1 MGFTQRDYRGEEILI
16 PSSLL
21 GFRQW
26 YWKEGSISSF
36 GNSKWTNGSLTSVC
50 ERFSVLGETKEEH
63 SSPDMDCSCGIY
75 AHYLP
80 LESYERTYNIFGVI
94 EASGR
99 ILMGTK
105 GFRAE
110 KAKIVA
116 LSGYGPSTQWFTT
129 REKTRGIFPPDV
141 VDFCTSIGVPY
152 FPTVK
157 QMVYEFPQV
166 DLTSLGVPSLEN
178 WKISRDRDKFTY
190 EKNEEEAQK
199 RLEKAREVEK
209 EMFRRYGVAPSDS
222 PYSAASMMRETMRHL
237 GGWK

>member
-1 MGFTQRDYRGEEILI
+1 MGFTQRDYQGEEILI
-16 PSSLL
+16 PSSVL

-26 YWKEGSISSF
+26 YWKNGSISSY
-36 GNSKWTNGSLTSVC
+36 GDSKWSNGSLTSVC
-50 ERFSVLGETKEEH
+50 ERFTGLGEEKEDH
-63 SSPDMDCSCGIY
+63 SSPELDCTCGIY

-80 LESYERTYNIFGVI
+80 LESYERTHNVFGVV

-99 ILMGTK
+99 LLMGTK

-116 LSGYGPSTQWFTT
+116 LSGYGPSTQWFSTK
-129 REKTRGIFPPDV
+129 EKTRGIYPEDV
-141 VDFCTSIGVPY
+141 VDFCTRIGVPY

-166 DLTSLGVPSLEN
+166 DLRSLGVPSLED
-178 WKISRDRDKFTY
+178 WKTSRDSAKTEYERREKDMADRLRDARAM
-190 EKNEEEAQK
+190 EEA
-199 RLEKAREVEK
+199 LFKA
-209 EMFRRYGVAPSDS
+209 YGVAPSDH
-222 PYSAASMMRETMRHL
+222 PFSAASLMSETMRHL